1 MAKPRAAPRQ
11 QRSRE
16 TFERVLDVAAEI
28 FKEFGY
34 AGTTTNKV
42 AEAAGISIGTLYH
55 YIPDKDALL
64 YSLAERHLAS
74 GSDSIISVF
83 VRLRSEQPGL
93 EESLHAVIKVIVGMH
108 VHEAHLHY
116 LLYDS
121 APRSEELQK
130 RLRGADA
137 AMADEVAWHLERL
150 GVAGD
155 HRRLVASLLVTGVE
169 AQVHRAIL
177 DPIEPVTPDVLIET
191 LTELWNQALTKS

>member
-1 MAKPRAAPRQ
+1 MAKLRAAPRQ

-16 TFERVLDVAAEI
+16 TYERVLDVAAEI
-28 FKEFGY
+28 FAEFGY

-74 GSDSIISVF
+74 GTDSIVSVF
-83 VRLRSEQPGL
+83 VRLRSEQPAL
-93 EESLHAVIKVIVGMH
+93 EDSLRAVIEMIVGMH
-108 VHEAHLHY
+108 VNEPHLHY

-130 RLRGADA
+130 RLREADT

-150 GVAGD
+150 EVAGE
-155 HRRLVASLLVTGVE
+155 HRRLVAALLVTGVE

-177 DPIEPVTPDVLIET
+177 NPVEPVTPEVLIET
-191 LTELWNQALTKS
+191 LTALWTQALAGS